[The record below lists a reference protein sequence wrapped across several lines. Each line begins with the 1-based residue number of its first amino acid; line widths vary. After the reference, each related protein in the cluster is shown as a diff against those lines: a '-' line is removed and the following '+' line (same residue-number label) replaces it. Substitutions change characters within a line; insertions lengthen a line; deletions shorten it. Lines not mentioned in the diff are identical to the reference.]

1 MSKKKENK
9 DSQALVYAWL
19 SDFEPQI
26 VKNNVLEANIEYL
39 EKTIS
44 RLEGLVA
51 KAHGDSQ
58 TATTARARAIA
69 RDTEKSVAGLVNGIK
84 FGISLLLHGKETDF
98 NEDPTSKR
106 QDIQ

>member
-1 MSKKKENK
+1 MGKKRENR

-19 SDFEPQI
+19 SDFDPQKI
-26 VKNNVLEANIEYL
+26 KGNVLEENVEYL
-39 EKTIS
+39 EKTIA

-51 KAHGDSQ
+51 KSHGDSQ
-58 TATTARARAIA
+58 TASTARARAIA

-84 FGISLLLHGKETDF
+84 FGISLLMHGKETSF
-98 NEDPTSKR
+98 NEDSTSKG